1 MFSLKLIKE
10 AAALL
15 PEQEKRLLGAAIG
28 ALAREPL
35 TAPWTALKVAF
46 DFAAPSPAHDTW
58 ASPANT
64 PEPPL
69 NNDKARAALATLAVR
84 ALRRRVLEAASRTG
98 QGWTSGT
105 VPGDEWCLLSTRF
118 RELERWGAGWRHV
131 ADLHGMLPA
140 LVAAER
146 PAAALAA
153 RLLES
158 GEAQAWWGL
167 REHELRAALRL
178 CRPDSPSKP
187 DQPDEVQAA
196 VDQARQALAEL
207 LGVSPQRIL
216 ISVEV

>member
-1 MFSLKLIKE
+1 MFSLKPIKE

-15 PEQEKRLLGAAIG
+15 PEREKRMVGAATG

-35 TAPWTALKVAF
+35 TAPWPALAAAL
-46 DFAAPSPAHDTW
+46 DFAAPPPDHDTQT
-58 ASPANT
+58 SPVIMVKS
-64 PEPPL
+64 PL

-84 ALRRRVLEAASRTG
+84 ALRRRVLEAASRAG

-105 VPGDEWCLLSTRF
+105 VRGDEWCLLSVRC

-167 REHELRAALRL
+167 REHDLRAALDL
-178 CRPDSPSKP
+178 CRPGSPSEP
-187 DQPDEVQAA
+187 NQPDEVQAA
-196 VDQARQALAEL
+196 VDHARRALAEL
-207 LGVSPQRIL
+207 LGVSPHRVL
-216 ISVEV
+216 ISVAL